1 MLAMISQ
8 YSTRAVR
15 VVGCVRIGIS
25 CNLLYSTTV
34 VLGGFL
40 TCVVDAL
47 LGPRD
52 GNGMAVLDA
61 LLSCTLLEHGAASC
75 RVAVALRGA

>member
-40 TCVVDAL
+40 TCDVVDAL

-52 GNGMAVLDA
+52 GMAVLVK
-61 LLSCTLLEHGAASC
+61 L
-75 RVAVALRGA
+75 